1 MFKSAGKV
9 ETLDGRIK
17 STIECL
23 SGVLITAVVKPN
35 CLSKYF
41 CVYKELGG
49 GGNQNRVPKKN
60 EHKMWNHVP
69 LYR

>member
-23 SGVLITAVVKPN
+23 SGVLITAVVKPK
-35 CLSKYF
+35 CLSRYF
-41 CVYKELGG
+41 CVYEKLR
-49 GGNQNRVPKKN
+49 GGNQYRVPKKN
-60 EHKMWNHVP
+60 GLKMWNHVP